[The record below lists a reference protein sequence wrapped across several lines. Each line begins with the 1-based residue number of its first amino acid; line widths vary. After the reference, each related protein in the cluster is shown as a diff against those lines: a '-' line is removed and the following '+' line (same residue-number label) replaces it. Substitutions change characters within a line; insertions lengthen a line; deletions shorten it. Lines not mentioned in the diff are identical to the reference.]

1 MRMRIYIAFF
11 HYMNQ
16 SIKMH
21 LELSH
26 YSRYGPENLY
36 IYIISYSYY
45 HTKNDVFFS
54 KSKHNYKCDTDFI
67 QTLFQKSWDT
77 VQIVNKNRMQ

>member
-11 HYMNQ
+11 HCMNQ

-21 LELSH
+21 LEYH
-26 YSRYGPENLY
+26 
-36 IYIISYSYY
+36 IIQDMGQKMYVSF
-45 HTKNDVFFS
+45 HIVTITRRVMFFFS

-67 QTLFQKSWDT
+67 QQF
-77 VQIVNKNRMQ
+77 NKQEVHMKRLTF

>member
-11 HYMNQ
+11 HCMNQ

-26 YSRYGPENLY
+26 YSRYGPENVY

-45 HTKNDVFFS
+45 HTKSDVFFS
-54 KSKHNYKCDTDFI
+54 KSKHNYKCDIDFI
-67 QTLFQKSWDT
+67 QQFNKQE
-77 VQIVNKNRMQ
+77 VNMKRLTF